1 MGWFR
6 REGMLEVGDQAPE
19 FELKS
24 LGGGAASLTSMLERG
39 PVLLA
44 FFKVTCPVCQMTW
57 PYLERLHQA
66 GLQVV
71 GISQD
76 AAAAT
81 EAYNREYGATFT
93 TLLDD
98 PKNYAVSNAF
108 RISMVPS
115 LFLVEPDGRISL
127 AQGGFSKAAIEAA
140 GERVGTQPFR
150 AEDRVPEMRPG

>member
-1 MGWFR
+1 
-6 REGMLEVGDQAPE
+6 MLEAGDQAPE

-24 LGGGAASLTSMLERG
+24 LDGSATSLKGILERG
-39 PVLLA
+39 PALIA

-81 EAYNREYGATFT
+81 AAYNREFGSTFT

-98 PKNYAVSNAF
+98 PKKYAASNAF
-108 RISMVPS
+108 RISVVPS

-127 AQGGFSKAAIEAA
+127 ARAGFSKAAIEAA
-140 GERVGTQPFR
+140 GERVGTHPFR